1 MTNIIKCI
9 KLLRELVNV
18 YNKNLLGRIPEE
30 DETPSVRYGEVEFTV
45 LLTEDNWISKIKAV
59 YLNEKTREDEG

>member
-1 MTNIIKCI
+1 MYKIIKGI
-9 KLLRELVNV
+9 IVNV

-30 DETPSVRYGEVEFTV
+30 DETPRVRYGEVEFTV

>member
-1 MTNIIKCI
+1 MSAFI
-9 KLLRELVNV
+9 VD
-18 YNKNLLGRIPEE
+18 LLGRIPEE

-59 YLNEKTREDEG
+59 YLKKGEE